1 MISSSSFAPS
11 QPNNNT
17 SGWNAGTRYAG
28 ALFNLIRRKATDSL
42 NIISPYVLQP
52 SLSKKLTGKKS
63 SKIKPFKG
71 VTVGLKNIEDMEKA
85 GFKSGSYIIG
95 QSLT

>member
-1 MISSSSFAPS
+1 MISSSGFAPS
-11 QPNNNT
+11 QPSDNT
-17 SGWNAGTRYAG
+17 SGWNAGSRYAG
-28 ALFNLIRRKATDSL
+28 ALFNLIRRRIPNTL
-42 NIISPYVLQP
+42 NIISPYVMEP

-71 VTVGLKNIEDMEKA
+71 VTIGLKNIDDIEKA
-85 GFKSGSYIIG
+85 GFKNGSYVIG